1 MDKLNRRKF
10 LKVAGASTAVVAGVS
25 VPSAGLLAGN
35 STKSGTLTFRAVAG
49 LPAKPLPSY
58 ASYVLEGHVDLASGS
73 GVMTKTVFAGSPEAM
88 STIALPGMSRIARI
102 TSIEDQG
109 GSLRIIGTVDDR
121 SQLQRGESPEFSAF
135 IDRTS
140 GIVRADFF
148 GKEVSLLLEN

>member
-1 MDKLNRRKF
+1 
-10 LKVAGASTAVVAGVS
+10 

-49 LPAKPLPSY
+49 L
-58 ASYVLEGHVDLASGS
+58 
-73 GVMTKTVFAGSPEAM
+73 PEAM

-109 GSLRIIGTVDDR
+109 GSLHIIGTVDDR
-121 SQLQRGESPEFSAF
+121 SQLQRDESPEFNAF

-140 GIVRADFF
+140 GIIRAEFF